1 MDKQIVTN
9 LYNIVLLRKLKKNWL
24 LMPATTWMTLKI
36 IPVKGVKQESLMFTM
51 ANVGEKG
58 WYTYNFYQ
66 TDASTNDYLC

>member
-1 MDKQIVTN
+1 
-9 LYNIVLLRKLKKNWL
+9 
-24 LMPATTWMTLKI
+24 MPATTWMTLKI